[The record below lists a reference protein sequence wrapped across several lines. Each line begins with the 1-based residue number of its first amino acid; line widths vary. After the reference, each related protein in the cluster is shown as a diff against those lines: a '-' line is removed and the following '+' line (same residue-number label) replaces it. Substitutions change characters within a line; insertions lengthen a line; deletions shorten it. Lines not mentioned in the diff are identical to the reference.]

1 MAAAHTLGSGAR
13 APGPHTPTAAARRHP
28 AQRGFTLIELLV
40 ALTLM
45 ALMAAMSWRGLDGM
59 VGAQKRLAQH
69 SDEVLTLQTG
79 LAQWGADLD
88 ALAQQPNTPSIDWD
102 GRALRL
108 LRRGSQ
114 SAGEGL
120 HVVAWS
126 QRLVGGTA
134 HWLRWQ
140 SPALATRAELQAAW
154 NQAARWGQNPSD
166 DDRRSEVRITP
177 LAGWQIL
184 FYRGGAWTNPLS
196 SADGSAP
203 GEGVAQ
209 APLVA
214 ASGVP
219 GLPAGA
225 GLGDPTRSAVAGAMP
240 DGVRLLLTLPP
251 GQAVSGVLTRDW
263 ARPGL
268 GGTQ

>member
-1 MAAAHTLGSGAR
+1 MDRLQQR
-13 APGPHTPTAAARRHP
+13 ATHKGG
-28 AQRGFTLIELLV
+28 QGGFTLIELLV
-40 ALTLM
+40 ALALM
-45 ALMAAMSWRGLDGM
+45 ALMAAMSWRGLDTM

-79 LAQWGADLD
+79 MAQWGADLD
-88 ALAQQPNTPSIDWD
+88 ALALQPNIPSIDWD

-134 HWLRWQ
+134 YWLRWQ
-140 SPALATRAELQAAW
+140 SPALTTHAQLQAAW
-154 NQAARWGQNPSD
+154 SQAARWGQNPSD
-166 DDRRSEVRITP
+166 EDRRLEVRITP
-177 LAGWQIL
+177 LERWQIF

-203 GEGVAQ
+203 ADGSGQ
-209 APLVA
+209 APVA
-214 ASGVP
+214 GASGAP
-219 GLPAGA
+219 GLPAGV
-225 GLGDPTRSAVAGAMP
+225 GPGDTARRASAGAMP

-263 ARPGL
+263 ARAGL
-268 GGTQ
+268 AGPP

>member
-1 MAAAHTLGSGAR
+1 MAGPRTHHGSGA
-13 APGPHTPTAAARRHP
+13 APGLAARQHP

-40 ALTLM
+40 ALALM

-69 SDEVLTLQTG
+69 SDDVLTLQTA

-126 QRLVGGTA
+126 QRLVGGTT

-140 SPALATRAELQAAW
+140 SPALSTRAELQAAW

-166 DDRRSEVRITP
+166 DDRRLEVRITP
-177 LAGWQIL
+177 LVGWQIF

-203 GEGVAQ
+203 ADSA
-209 APLVA
+209 APAPAVA
-214 ASGVP
+214 ASGAPMP

-225 GLGDPTRSAVAGAMP
+225 GIGDPSRSTVAGAMP

-268 GGTQ
+268 GGAQ

>member
-1 MAAAHTLGSGAR
+1 MGRAR
-13 APGPHTPTAAARRHP
+13 TADRDRQG
-28 AQRGFTLIELLV
+28 QRGFTLIELLV
-40 ALTLM
+40 ALALM

-69 SDEVLTLQTG
+69 SDDVLTLQTG

-126 QRLVGGTA
+126 QRLVGGNSY
-134 HWLRWQ
+134 WLRWQ
-140 SPALATRAELQAAW
+140 SPALTSRGELQAAW

-166 DDRRSEVRITP
+166 DDRRFEVRITP
-177 LAGWQIL
+177 LAGWQIF

-196 SADGSAP
+196 SADGIAPANSASPAPPPASTASGTSVSAP
-203 GEGVAQ
+203 
-209 APLVA
+209 
-214 ASGVP
+214 ASG
-219 GLPAGA
+219 AGSGTA
-225 GLGDPTRSAVAGAMP
+225 AGAMP

-251 GQAVSGVLTRDW
+251 GQAISGLLTRDW

-268 GGTQ
+268 GGAQ

>member
-1 MAAAHTLGSGAR
+1 MT
-13 APGPHTPTAAARRHP
+13 APRTPSKGRQS
-28 AQRGFTLIELLV
+28 QRGFTLIELLV
-40 ALTLM
+40 ALALM

-59 VGAQKRLAQH
+59 LGAQKRLAQH
-69 SDEVLTLQTG
+69 SDDVLTLQTA

-140 SPALATRAELQAAW
+140 SPALSTRAELQAAW

-166 DDRRSEVRITP
+166 DDLRLEVRITP
-177 LAGWQIL
+177 LAGWQIF

-203 GEGVAQ
+203 ADAA
-209 APLVA
+209 APAPAAA
-214 ASGVP
+214 ASGAQVP

-251 GQAVSGVLTRDW
+251 GQAISGVLTRDW

-268 GGTQ
+268 GGVQ

>member
-1 MAAAHTLGSGAR
+1 MDQPKQR
-13 APGPHTPTAAARRHP
+13 AARLSS
-28 AQRGFTLIELLV
+28 QGGFTLIELLV
-40 ALTLM
+40 ALALM
-45 ALMAAMSWRGLDGM
+45 ALMAALSWRGLDAM

-88 ALAQQPNTPSIDWD
+88 ALALQPNTPSIDWD

-126 QRLVGGTA
+126 QRLVGDTA
-134 HWLRWQ
+134 QWFRWQ

-154 NQAARWGQNPSD
+154 SQAARWGQNPSD
-166 DDRRSEVRITP
+166 EDRRLEVRVTK
-177 LAGWQIL
+177 LERWQIF

-203 GEGVAQ
+203 AGGA
-209 APLVA
+209 APA
-214 ASGVP
+214 PEAGPSGMP
-219 GLPAGA
+219 GATGLPAGA
-225 GLGDPTRSAVAGAMP
+225 GIGDPARSAGAMP

-251 GQAVSGVLTRDW
+251 GQAVGGVLTRDW

-268 GGTQ
+268 GGAQ